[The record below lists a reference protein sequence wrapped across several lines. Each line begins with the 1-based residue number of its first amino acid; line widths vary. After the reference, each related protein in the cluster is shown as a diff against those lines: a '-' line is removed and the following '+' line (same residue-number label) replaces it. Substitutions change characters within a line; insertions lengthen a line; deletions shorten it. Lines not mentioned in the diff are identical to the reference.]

1 MMICCPAKSGQYYYY
16 TCNSHFRQGK
26 HACDSKS
33 VAKDMLEAFVIERL
47 KQNLLTE
54 ENLAELVKLTNEE
67 IKQGK
72 SQYREKLLAID
83 AQLEALKG
91 KLDKLYDALES
102 GMLDLS
108 DLAPRIKEMKS
119 QIDKLENTRADL
131 ADGKQR

>member
-1 MMICCPAKSGQYYYY
+1 
-16 TCNSHFRQGK
+16 
-26 HACDSKS
+26 
-33 VAKDMLEAFVIERL
+33 MLEAFVIERL